1 MTAGQFIDY
10 ESLAQDAMQEAMR
23 GVVRAVLAKVAASG
37 LSGDHHFYI
46 AFHTQAPGVTISKR
60 LKEKYPLEM
69 TIVLQHRFWDLEV
82 GDDKFSVKLT
92 FDGIPERLI
101 VPFKALKVFYDPSV
115 PYGLQF
121 EEGEGL
127 GTPRPSFAPGHETDP
142 AGEQAMADGDRMA
155 GQPRPAGVERPERRT
170 DRPKRPRVERVERA
184 RAEEQADEGS
194 TAAQR
199 PVPTAVPSPE
209 QRDDDAKPVPLTPPR
224 PQPVAGTAK
233 PSEDAPEA
241 APATTGGGAKVVDLS
256 AFRPK
261 KK

>member
-10 ESLAQDAMQEAMR
+10 ESLAQEAMQEAMR
-23 GVVRAVLAKVAASG
+23 GVVRAVLTKVAASG

-101 VPFKALKVFYDPSV
+101 VPYKALKVFYDPSV

-121 EEGEGL
+121 DEGDGL
-127 GTPRPSFAPGHETDP
+127 GTPRRSFAPGHETDP
-142 AGEQAMADGDRMA
+142 VGEPGMADADRMA
-155 GQPRPAGVERPERRT
+155 GQPRPAGGERPERRS

-184 RAEEQADEGS
+184 RAEEQAEPGN
-194 TAAQR
+194 AAPER
-199 PVPTAVPSPE
+199 PLPAAASSPE
-209 QRDDDAKPVPLTPPR
+209 RDDRAKPVPLTPPR
-224 PQPVAGTAK
+224 AQPVAASGK
-233 PSEDAPEA
+233 PADDAPEA
-241 APATTGGGAKVVDLS
+241 TPAAPGGGAKVVDLS

>member
-23 GVVRAVLAKVAASG
+23 GVVRAVLTKVAESG
-37 LSGDHHFYI
+37 LSGDHHFYV
-46 AFHTQAPGVTISKR
+46 AFHTQAPGVTISRR

-92 FDGIPERLI
+92 FDGIPERLVI
-101 VPFKALKVFYDPSV
+101 PFKALKVFYDPSV

-121 EEGEGL
+121 EETDGIGGPRRHFVPDQDADHAEEPGMVDSERL
-127 GTPRPSFAPGHETDP
+127 TKPSRPSP
-142 AGEQAMADGDRMA
+142 A
-155 GQPRPAGVERPERRT
+155 ERSERRG
-170 DRPKRPRVERVERA
+170 DRPKRSSRA
-184 RAEEQADEGS
+184 DRAERTRSEDLPQPDKPAADAAADERDEGS
-194 TAAQR
+194 
-199 PVPTAVPSPE
+199 
-209 QRDDDAKPVPLTPPR
+209 KPVPLR
-224 PQPVAGTAK
+224 PQRSQPALSEPK
-233 PSEDAPEA
+233 PDASATDET
-241 APATTGGGAKVVDLS
+241 PADHGGGAKVVDLS